1 MVCGPVDCFR
11 QFCDVAKSGDD
22 LQGDLANFGYYK
34 LNMKVKFVKHT
45 SSSSFWLPLLEP
57 CAEIWRFFLNF
68 GQILAVENL

>member
-11 QFCDVAKSGDD
+11 QFCDEAKSGDD

-34 LNMKVKFVKHT
+34 LNMKEKFVKHPP
-45 SSSSFWLPLLEP
+45 SSSFWLPLLET

-68 GQILAVENL
+68 GQILAIENL

>member
-34 LNMKVKFVKHT
+34 LNMKVKFVKHP
-45 SSSSFWLPLLEP
+45 SSSSFWLPLLET

-68 GQILAVENL
+68 GQILSVENL

>member
-1 MVCGPVDCFR
+1 VDCFR

-45 SSSSFWLPLLEP
+45 SSSSSFWLSLLEP
-57 CAEIWRFFLNF
+57 CVEIWRFFLNF
-68 GQILAVENL
+68 GQILTVETL